1 MNNFDL
7 KNKFAIITGGAQ
19 GFGLD
24 IAKRFIKSGCKVRIW
39 DIDETELQKASKEI
53 NSDKLSYDVVDVSNF
68 TQVKNTVDK
77 IAENYISSCNAKPA
91 FKGYDGFPATLT
103 VSIDDEIVHGIPK
116 DVVLFEGQIVSIDCG
131 VIKNDFYSD
140 SARTI
145 AVGKISE
152 EKQRLLDV
160 TKKALEIG
168 IKNAVI
174 GNKIFDISNSI
185 QEYVESEGFSIVR
198 ELVGHGIGR
207 QLHIKPQVPNFSNP
221 VTADLNVEL
230 KEGMCLAIEPM
241 VNVGTRHIKTDRD
254 GWTIRTEDGSASAHF
269 EHSILITKFQPRILT

>member
-1 MNNFDL
+1 MVDINNHLEVEALSESCQILSDTL
-7 KNKFAIITGGAQ
+7 NKVEKNIFPGQSVI
-19 GFGLD
+19 
-24 IAKRFIKSGCKVRIW
+24 
-39 DIDETELQKASKEI
+39 EL
-53 NSDKLSYDVVDVSNF
+53 
-68 TQVKNTVDK
+68 DK
-77 IAENYISSCNAKPA
+77 IAEDYIISCNAKPA

-116 DVVLFEGQIVSIDCG
+116 NIILKEGQIISIDCG

-145 AVGKISE
+145 AVGKISD
-152 EKQRLLDV
+152 EKQKLLDV
-160 TKKALEIG
+160 TKKALDIG
-168 IKNAVI
+168 IQNALV

-207 QLHIKPQVPNFSNP
+207 QLHIKPQVPNFSIP
-221 VTADLNVEL
+221 ATPDLDVVL

-241 VNVGTRHIKTDRD
+241 VNVGARHIKTDSD
-254 GWTIRTEDGSASAHF
+254 GWTIRTKDGSSSAHF

>member
-1 MNNFDL
+1 MVDINNNIEVSALSESCQILSDTLDL
-7 KNKFAIITGGAQ
+7 VESHIHPGQ
-19 GFGLD
+19 
-24 IAKRFIKSGCKVRIW
+24 SVM
-39 DIDETELQKASKEI
+39 EL
-53 NSDKLSYDVVDVSNF
+53 
-68 TQVKNTVDK
+68 DK
-77 IAENYISSCNAKPA
+77 IAEKYILSRNAKPA

-116 DVVLFEGQIVSIDCG
+116 DVFLNEGQIVSIDCG

-140 SARTI
+140 SARTLP
-145 AVGKISE
+145 VGSISSD
-152 EKQRLLDV
+152 KQKLLDV

-168 IKNAVI
+168 IKNAVV
-174 GNKIFDISNSI
+174 GNKVFDISNSI
-185 QEYVESEGFSIVR
+185 QQYVESEGFSIVR

-207 QLHIKPQVPNFSNP
+207 QLHIKPQVPNFSDP
-221 VTADLNVEL
+221 ATTDLNVEL

-241 VNVGTRHIKTDRD
+241 VNMGTRHIKTDND

>member
-1 MNNFDL
+1 MVDINNHLEVEALSESCQILSDTL
-7 KNKFAIITGGAQ
+7 NKVEKNIFPGQSVI
-19 GFGLD
+19 
-24 IAKRFIKSGCKVRIW
+24 
-39 DIDETELQKASKEI
+39 EL
-53 NSDKLSYDVVDVSNF
+53 
-68 TQVKNTVDK
+68 DK
-77 IAENYISSCNAKPA
+77 IAEDYIISCNAKPA
-91 FKGYDGFPATLT
+91 FKGYEGFPSTLT

-116 DVVLFEGQIVSIDCG
+116 NIILKEGQIISIDCG

-145 AVGKISE
+145 AVGKISD
-152 EKQRLLDV
+152 EKQKLLDV
-160 TKKALEIG
+160 TKKALDIG
-168 IKNAVI
+168 IQNALV

-207 QLHIKPQVPNFSNP
+207 QLHIKPQVPNFSIP
-221 VTADLNVEL
+221 ATPDLDVVL

-241 VNVGTRHIKTDRD
+241 VNVGSRHIKTDSD
-254 GWTIRTEDGSASAHF
+254 GWTIRTKDGSSSAHF

>member
-1 MNNFDL
+1 MVDINNHLEVEALSESCQILSDTL
-7 KNKFAIITGGAQ
+7 NKVEKNIFPGQSVI
-19 GFGLD
+19 
-24 IAKRFIKSGCKVRIW
+24 
-39 DIDETELQKASKEI
+39 EL
-53 NSDKLSYDVVDVSNF
+53 
-68 TQVKNTVDK
+68 DK
-77 IAENYISSCNAKPA
+77 IAEDYIISCNAKPA
-91 FKGYDGFPATLT
+91 FKGYEGFPATLT

-116 DVVLFEGQIVSIDCG
+116 NIILNEGQIISIDCG

-145 AVGKISE
+145 AVGKISD
-152 EKQRLLDV
+152 EKQKLLDV
-160 TKKALEIG
+160 TKKALDIG
-168 IKNAVI
+168 IQNALV

-207 QLHIKPQVPNFSNP
+207 QLHIKPQVPNFSIP
-221 VTADLNVEL
+221 ATPDLDVVL

-241 VNVGTRHIKTDRD
+241 VNVGSRHIKTDND
-254 GWTIRTEDGSASAHF
+254 GWTIRTKDGSSSAHF

>member
-1 MNNFDL
+1 
-7 KNKFAIITGGAQ
+7 
-19 GFGLD
+19 
-24 IAKRFIKSGCKVRIW
+24 
-39 DIDETELQKASKEI
+39 
-53 NSDKLSYDVVDVSNF
+53 VVDINNHLEVEALSESCQILSDTLNK
-68 TQVKNTVDK
+68 VEKNIFPGQSVIELDK
-77 IAENYISSCNAKPA
+77 IAEDYIISCNAKPA
-91 FKGYDGFPATLT
+91 FKGYQGFPATLT

-116 DVVLFEGQIVSIDCG
+116 NIILKEGQIISIDCG

-145 AVGKISE
+145 AVGKISD
-152 EKQRLLDV
+152 EKQKLLDV
-160 TKKALEIG
+160 TKKALDIG
-168 IKNAVI
+168 IQNALV

-207 QLHIKPQVPNFSNP
+207 QLHIKPQVPNFSIP
-221 VTADLNVEL
+221 ATPDLDVVL

-241 VNVGTRHIKTDRD
+241 VNVGSRHIKTDSD
-254 GWTIRTEDGSASAHF
+254 GWTIRTKDGSSSAHF

>member
-1 MNNFDL
+1 MVDINNHLEVEALSESCQILSDTL
-7 KNKFAIITGGAQ
+7 NKVEKNIFPGQSVI
-19 GFGLD
+19 
-24 IAKRFIKSGCKVRIW
+24 
-39 DIDETELQKASKEI
+39 EL
-53 NSDKLSYDVVDVSNF
+53 
-68 TQVKNTVDK
+68 DK
-77 IAENYISSCNAKPA
+77 IAEDYIISCNAKPA
-91 FKGYDGFPATLT
+91 FKGYEGFPATLT

-116 DVVLFEGQIVSIDCG
+116 NIILKEGQIISIDCG

-145 AVGKISE
+145 AVGEISD

-160 TKKALEIG
+160 TKKALDIG
-168 IKNAVI
+168 IQNALV

-207 QLHIKPQVPNFSNP
+207 KLHEDPQIPNYGLMNTGP
-221 VTADLNVEL
+221 VL

-241 VNVGTRHIKTDRD
+241 INEGTEDIITKKD
-254 GWTIRTEDGSASAHF
+254 GWTICTADGKPSAHF
-269 EHSILITKFQPRILT
+269 EHTVTVTKKGVEILTI

>member
-1 MNNFDL
+1 MVDINNNIEVSALSESCQILSDTLDL
-7 KNKFAIITGGAQ
+7 VERHIHPGQ
-19 GFGLD
+19 
-24 IAKRFIKSGCKVRIW
+24 SVM
-39 DIDETELQKASKEI
+39 EL
-53 NSDKLSYDVVDVSNF
+53 
-68 TQVKNTVDK
+68 DK
-77 IAENYISSCNAKPA
+77 IAEKYILSRNAKPA

-116 DVVLFEGQIVSIDCG
+116 DVFLNEGQIVSIDCG

-140 SARTI
+140 SARTLP
-145 AVGKISE
+145 VGSISSD
-152 EKQRLLDV
+152 KQKLLDV

-168 IKNAVI
+168 IKNAVV
-174 GNKIFDISNSI
+174 GNKVFDISNSI
-185 QEYVESEGFSIVR
+185 QQYVESEGFSIVR

-207 QLHIKPQVPNFSNP
+207 QLHIKPQVPNFSDP
-221 VTADLNVEL
+221 ATTDLNVEL

-241 VNVGTRHIKTDRD
+241 VNMGTRHIKTDND

>member
-1 MNNFDL
+1 MVDINNHLEVKALSVSCQILSDTL
-7 KNKFAIITGGAQ
+7 NKVEKNIFPGQ
-19 GFGLD
+19 SVL
-24 IAKRFIKSGCKVRIW
+24 
-39 DIDETELQKASKEI
+39 EL
-53 NSDKLSYDVVDVSNF
+53 
-68 TQVKNTVDK
+68 DK
-77 IAENYISSCNAKPA
+77 IAEDYIISCNAKPA

-116 DVVLFEGQIVSIDCG
+116 NMILKEGQIVSIDCG

-145 AVGKISE
+145 AVGKISD

-160 TKKALEIG
+160 TKKALDIG
-168 IKNAVI
+168 IQNALV

-198 ELVGHGIGR
+198 ELVGHGIGKH
-207 QLHIKPQVPNFSNP
+207 LHIKPQVPNFSIP
-221 VTADLNVEL
+221 ATPDLDVVL

-241 VNVGTRHIKTDRD
+241 VNVGARHIKTDSD
-254 GWTIRTEDGSASAHF
+254 GWTIRTKDGSSSAHF

>member
-1 MNNFDL
+1 MVDINNHLEVKALSESCQILSDTL
-7 KNKFAIITGGAQ
+7 NKVEKNIFPGQSVI
-19 GFGLD
+19 
-24 IAKRFIKSGCKVRIW
+24 
-39 DIDETELQKASKEI
+39 EL
-53 NSDKLSYDVVDVSNF
+53 
-68 TQVKNTVDK
+68 DK
-77 IAENYISSCNAKPA
+77 IAEDYIISCNAKPA

-116 DVVLFEGQIVSIDCG
+116 NMILKEGQIVSIDCG

-145 AVGKISE
+145 AVGRISD

-160 TKKALEIG
+160 TKKALDIG
-168 IKNAVI
+168 IQNALV

-207 QLHIKPQVPNFSNP
+207 QLHIKPQVPNFSIP
-221 VTADLNVEL
+221 ATPDLDVVL

-241 VNVGTRHIKTDRD
+241 VNVGARHIKTDSD
-254 GWTIRTEDGSASAHF
+254 GWTIRTKDGSSSAHF

>member
-1 MNNFDL
+1 MVDINNHLEVKALSESCQILSDTL
-7 KNKFAIITGGAQ
+7 NMVEKNIFPGQ
-19 GFGLD
+19 SVL
-24 IAKRFIKSGCKVRIW
+24 
-39 DIDETELQKASKEI
+39 EL
-53 NSDKLSYDVVDVSNF
+53 
-68 TQVKNTVDK
+68 DK
-77 IAENYISSCNAKPA
+77 IAEDYITSCNAKPA

-116 DVVLFEGQIVSIDCG
+116 NMILKEGQIVSIDCG

-145 AVGKISE
+145 AIGKISD

-160 TKKALEIG
+160 TKKALDIG
-168 IKNAVI
+168 IQNALV

-207 QLHIKPQVPNFSNP
+207 QLHIKPQVPNFSIP
-221 VTADLNVEL
+221 ATPDLDVVLN
-230 KEGMCLAIEPM
+230 EGMCLAIEPM
-241 VNVGTRHIKTDRD
+241 VNVGSRHIKTDSD
-254 GWTIRTEDGSASAHF
+254 GWTIRTKDGSSSAHF

>member
-1 MNNFDL
+1 MVDINNHLEVEALSESCQILSDTL
-7 KNKFAIITGGAQ
+7 NKVEKNIFPGQSVI
-19 GFGLD
+19 
-24 IAKRFIKSGCKVRIW
+24 
-39 DIDETELQKASKEI
+39 EL
-53 NSDKLSYDVVDVSNF
+53 
-68 TQVKNTVDK
+68 DK
-77 IAENYISSCNAKPA
+77 IAEDYIISCNAKPA

-116 DVVLFEGQIVSIDCG
+116 NIILKEGQIISIDCG

-145 AVGKISE
+145 AVGKISD
-152 EKQRLLDV
+152 EKQKLLDV
-160 TKKALEIG
+160 TKKALDIG
-168 IKNAVI
+168 IQNALV

-207 QLHIKPQVPNFSNP
+207 QLHIKPQVPNFSIP
-221 VTADLNVEL
+221 ATPDLDVVL

-241 VNVGTRHIKTDRD
+241 VNVGSRHIKTDSD
-254 GWTIRTEDGSASAHF
+254 GWTIRTKDGSSSAHF

>member
-1 MNNFDL
+1 MVDINNHLEVEALSESCQILSDTL
-7 KNKFAIITGGAQ
+7 NKVEKNIFPGQ
-19 GFGLD
+19 SVL
-24 IAKRFIKSGCKVRIW
+24 
-39 DIDETELQKASKEI
+39 EL
-53 NSDKLSYDVVDVSNF
+53 
-68 TQVKNTVDK
+68 DK
-77 IAENYISSCNAKPA
+77 IAEDYIISCNAKPA
-91 FKGYDGFPATLT
+91 FKGYEGFPATLT

-116 DVVLFEGQIVSIDCG
+116 NIILKEGQIISIDCG

-145 AVGKISE
+145 AVGKISD
-152 EKQRLLDV
+152 EKQKLLDV
-160 TKKALEIG
+160 TKKALDIG
-168 IKNAVI
+168 IQNALV

-207 QLHIKPQVPNFSNP
+207 QLHIKPQVPNFSIP
-221 VTADLNVEL
+221 ATPDLDVVL

-241 VNVGTRHIKTDRD
+241 VNVGSRHIKTDSD
-254 GWTIRTEDGSASAHF
+254 GWTIRTKDGSSSAHF

>member
-1 MNNFDL
+1 MVDINNHLEVKALSESCQILSDTL
-7 KNKFAIITGGAQ
+7 NKVEKNIFPGQ
-19 GFGLD
+19 SVL
-24 IAKRFIKSGCKVRIW
+24 
-39 DIDETELQKASKEI
+39 EL
-53 NSDKLSYDVVDVSNF
+53 
-68 TQVKNTVDK
+68 DK
-77 IAENYISSCNAKPA
+77 IAEDYIISCNAKPA

-116 DVVLFEGQIVSIDCG
+116 NIILKEGQIVSIDCG

-145 AVGKISE
+145 AVGKISD

-160 TKKALEIG
+160 TKKALDIG
-168 IKNAVI
+168 IQNALV

-207 QLHIKPQVPNFSNP
+207 QLHIEPQVPNFSIP
-221 VTADLNVEL
+221 ATPDLNVVL

-241 VNVGTRHIKTDRD
+241 VNVGARHIKTDSD
-254 GWTIRTEDGSASAHF
+254 GWTIRTKDGSSSAHF

>member
-1 MNNFDL
+1 MVDINNHLEVKALSESCQILSDTL
-7 KNKFAIITGGAQ
+7 NKVEKNIFPGQ
-19 GFGLD
+19 SVL
-24 IAKRFIKSGCKVRIW
+24 
-39 DIDETELQKASKEI
+39 EL
-53 NSDKLSYDVVDVSNF
+53 
-68 TQVKNTVDK
+68 DK
-77 IAENYISSCNAKPA
+77 IAEDYIISCNAKPA
-91 FKGYDGFPATLT
+91 FKGYEGFPATLT

-116 DVVLFEGQIVSIDCG
+116 DIILKEGQIISIDCG

-145 AVGKISE
+145 AIGKISD

-160 TKKALEIG
+160 TKKALDIG
-168 IKNAVI
+168 IQNALV

-185 QEYVESEGFSIVR
+185 QEYVESEGFSVVR

-207 QLHIKPQVPNFSNP
+207 QLHIKPQVPNFSIP
-221 VTADLNVEL
+221 ATPDLDVVL

-241 VNVGTRHIKTDRD
+241 VNVGARHIKTDSD
-254 GWTIRTEDGSASAHF
+254 GWTVRTKDGSSSAHF

>member
-1 MNNFDL
+1 MVDINNHLEVKALSESCQILSDTL
-7 KNKFAIITGGAQ
+7 NKVEKNIFPGQSVI
-19 GFGLD
+19 
-24 IAKRFIKSGCKVRIW
+24 
-39 DIDETELQKASKEI
+39 EL
-53 NSDKLSYDVVDVSNF
+53 
-68 TQVKNTVDK
+68 DK
-77 IAENYISSCNAKPA
+77 IAEEYIISCDAKPA
-91 FKGYDGFPATLT
+91 FKGYEGFPATLT

-116 DVVLFEGQIVSIDCG
+116 NKTLKEGQIISIDCG

-145 AVGKISE
+145 AVGKISD
-152 EKQRLLDV
+152 EKQKLLDV
-160 TKKALEIG
+160 TKKALDIG
-168 IKNAVI
+168 IQNALV

-207 QLHIKPQVPNFSNP
+207 QLHIKPQVPNFSFP
-221 VTADLNVEL
+221 ATPDLDVVL

-241 VNVGTRHIKTDRD
+241 VNIGARHIKTDSD
-254 GWTIRTEDGSASAHF
+254 GWTIRTKDGSSSAHF

>member
-1 MNNFDL
+1 MVDINNHLEVKAISESCQILSDTLNKIEKNIFPGQSVL
-7 KNKFAIITGGAQ
+7 K
-19 GFGLD
+19 L
-24 IAKRFIKSGCKVRIW
+24 
-39 DIDETELQKASKEI
+39 
-53 NSDKLSYDVVDVSNF
+53 
-68 TQVKNTVDK
+68 DK
-77 IAENYISSCNAKPA
+77 IAEDYIVSCNAKPA
-91 FKGYDGFPATLT
+91 FKGYNGFPATLT

-116 DVVLFEGQIVSIDCG
+116 NMILKEGQIVSIDCG

-145 AVGKISE
+145 AVGRISD

-160 TKKALEIG
+160 TKKALDIG
-168 IKNAVI
+168 IQNALV

-207 QLHIKPQVPNFSNP
+207 QLHIKPQVPNFSFP
-221 VTADLNVEL
+221 ATPDLDVVL

-241 VNVGTRHIKTDRD
+241 VNVGARHIKTDSD
-254 GWTIRTEDGSASAHF
+254 GWTIRTKDGSSSAHF

>member
-1 MNNFDL
+1 MVDINNHIEVA
-7 KNKFAIITGGAQ
+7 AISDSCQILSDTLNLVEKHINPGQ
-19 GFGLD
+19 SV
-24 IAKRFIKSGCKVRIW
+24 I
-39 DIDETELQKASKEI
+39 EL
-53 NSDKLSYDVVDVSNF
+53 
-68 TQVKNTVDK
+68 DK
-77 IAENYISSCNAKPA
+77 IAENYILSCNAKPA

-116 DVVLFEGQIVSIDCG
+116 DVFLSEGQIVSIDCG

-140 SARTI
+140 SARTLP
-145 AVGKISE
+145 VGSISKD
-152 EKQRLLDV
+152 KQKLLDV
-160 TKKALEIG
+160 TRKALDIG
-168 IKNAVI
+168 IENSVV
-174 GNKIFDISNSI
+174 GNKVFDISNSI

-207 QLHIKPQVPNFSNP
+207 QLHITPQIPNFSNP
-221 VTADLNVEL
+221 ETMDLNVEL

-241 VNVGTRHIKTDRD
+241 VNMGSRHIKTDSD

>member
-1 MNNFDL
+1 MVDINNHLEVKALSESCQILSDTL
-7 KNKFAIITGGAQ
+7 NKVEKNIF
-19 GFGLD
+19 
-24 IAKRFIKSGCKVRIW
+24 SGQSVL
-39 DIDETELQKASKEI
+39 EL
-53 NSDKLSYDVVDVSNF
+53 
-68 TQVKNTVDK
+68 DK
-77 IAENYISSCNAKPA
+77 IAEDYIISCNAKPA

-116 DVVLFEGQIVSIDCG
+116 NMILKEGQIVSIDCG

-145 AVGKISE
+145 AIGKISD

-160 TKKALEIG
+160 TKKALDIG
-168 IKNAVI
+168 IQNALV

-207 QLHIKPQVPNFSNP
+207 QLHIKPQVPNFSIP
-221 VTADLNVEL
+221 ATPDLDVVL

-241 VNVGTRHIKTDRD
+241 VNVGARHIKTDSD
-254 GWTIRTEDGSASAHF
+254 GWTIRTKDGSSSAHF

>member
-1 MNNFDL
+1 MVDINNHLEVKALSESCQILSDTL
-7 KNKFAIITGGAQ
+7 NKVEKNIFPGQ
-19 GFGLD
+19 SVL
-24 IAKRFIKSGCKVRIW
+24 
-39 DIDETELQKASKEI
+39 EL
-53 NSDKLSYDVVDVSNF
+53 
-68 TQVKNTVDK
+68 DK
-77 IAENYISSCNAKPA
+77 IAEDYIFSCNAKPA

-116 DVVLFEGQIVSIDCG
+116 NMILKEGQIVSIDCG

-145 AVGKISE
+145 AVGKISD
-152 EKQRLLDV
+152 EKQKLLDV
-160 TKKALEIG
+160 TKKALDIG
-168 IKNAVI
+168 IQNALV

-207 QLHIKPQVPNFSNP
+207 HLHIKPQVPNFSIP
-221 VTADLNVEL
+221 ATPDLDVVL

-241 VNVGTRHIKTDRD
+241 VNVGARHIKTDSD
-254 GWTIRTEDGSASAHF
+254 GWT
-269 EHSILITKFQPRILT
+269 SIHHYQF

>member
-1 MNNFDL
+1 MVDINNHLEVKALSESCQILSDTL
-7 KNKFAIITGGAQ
+7 NKVEKNIFPGQSVI
-19 GFGLD
+19 
-24 IAKRFIKSGCKVRIW
+24 
-39 DIDETELQKASKEI
+39 EL
-53 NSDKLSYDVVDVSNF
+53 
-68 TQVKNTVDK
+68 DK
-77 IAENYISSCNAKPA
+77 IAEDYIISCNAKPA
-91 FKGYDGFPATLT
+91 FKGYEGFPSTLT

-116 DVVLFEGQIVSIDCG
+116 NIILKEGQIISIDCG

-145 AVGKISE
+145 PVGKISD
-152 EKQRLLDV
+152 EKQKLLDV
-160 TKKALEIG
+160 TKKALDIG
-168 IKNAVI
+168 IQNALV

-207 QLHIKPQVPNFSNP
+207 QLHIKPQVPNFSIP
-221 VTADLNVEL
+221 ATPDLDVVL

-241 VNVGTRHIKTDRD
+241 VNVGARHIKTDSD
-254 GWTIRTEDGSASAHF
+254 GWTIRTKDGSSSAHF

>member
-1 MNNFDL
+1 MVDINNHLEVKALSESCQILSDTL
-7 KNKFAIITGGAQ
+7 NKVEKNIFPGQSVI
-19 GFGLD
+19 
-24 IAKRFIKSGCKVRIW
+24 
-39 DIDETELQKASKEI
+39 EL
-53 NSDKLSYDVVDVSNF
+53 
-68 TQVKNTVDK
+68 DK
-77 IAENYISSCNAKPA
+77 IAEDYIISCNAKPA
-91 FKGYDGFPATLT
+91 FKGYEGFPSTLT

-116 DVVLFEGQIVSIDCG
+116 NIILKEGQIISIDCG

-145 AVGKISE
+145 AVGKISD
-152 EKQRLLDV
+152 EKQKLLDV
-160 TKKALEIG
+160 TKKALDIG
-168 IKNAVI
+168 IQNALV

-207 QLHIKPQVPNFSNP
+207 QLHIKPQVPNFSFP
-221 VTADLNVEL
+221 ATPDLDVVL

-241 VNVGTRHIKTDRD
+241 VNIGARHIKTDSD
-254 GWTIRTEDGSASAHF
+254 GWTIRTKDGSTSAHF

>member
-1 MNNFDL
+1 MVDINNHLEVKALSESCQILSDTL
-7 KNKFAIITGGAQ
+7 NKVEKNIFPGQSVI
-19 GFGLD
+19 
-24 IAKRFIKSGCKVRIW
+24 
-39 DIDETELQKASKEI
+39 EL
-53 NSDKLSYDVVDVSNF
+53 
-68 TQVKNTVDK
+68 DK
-77 IAENYISSCNAKPA
+77 IAEDYIISCNAKPA

-116 DVVLFEGQIVSIDCG
+116 NIILKEGQIVSIDCG

-145 AVGKISE
+145 AVGKISD
-152 EKQRLLDV
+152 EKQKLLDV
-160 TKKALEIG
+160 TKKALDIG
-168 IKNAVI
+168 IQNALV

-207 QLHIKPQVPNFSNP
+207 QLHIKPQVPNFSIP
-221 VTADLNVEL
+221 ATPDLNVEL

-241 VNVGTRHIKTDRD
+241 VNVGTRHIKTDSD
-254 GWTIRTEDGSASAHF
+254 GWTIRTKDGSSSAHF

>member
-1 MNNFDL
+1 MVDINNHLEVEALSESCQILSDTL
-7 KNKFAIITGGAQ
+7 NKVEKNIFPGQSVI
-19 GFGLD
+19 
-24 IAKRFIKSGCKVRIW
+24 
-39 DIDETELQKASKEI
+39 EL
-53 NSDKLSYDVVDVSNF
+53 
-68 TQVKNTVDK
+68 DK
-77 IAENYISSCNAKPA
+77 IAEDYIISCNAKPA

-116 DVVLFEGQIVSIDCG
+116 NMILKEGQIISIDCG

-145 AVGKISE
+145 AVGKISD

-160 TKKALEIG
+160 TKKALDIG
-168 IKNAVI
+168 IQNALV

-207 QLHIKPQVPNFSNP
+207 HLHIKPQVPNFSIP
-221 VTADLNVEL
+221 ATPDLDVVL

-241 VNVGTRHIKTDRD
+241 VNVGARHIKTDSD
-254 GWTIRTEDGSASAHF
+254 GWTIRTKDGSSSAHF

>member
-1 MNNFDL
+1 MVDINNHLEVKALSESCQILSDTL
-7 KNKFAIITGGAQ
+7 NMVEKNIFPGQ
-19 GFGLD
+19 SVL
-24 IAKRFIKSGCKVRIW
+24 
-39 DIDETELQKASKEI
+39 EL
-53 NSDKLSYDVVDVSNF
+53 
-68 TQVKNTVDK
+68 DK
-77 IAENYISSCNAKPA
+77 IAEDYITSCNAKPA

-116 DVVLFEGQIVSIDCG
+116 NMILKEGQIVSIDCG

-145 AVGKISE
+145 AVGKISD
-152 EKQRLLDV
+152 EKQKLLDV
-160 TKKALEIG
+160 TKKALDIG
-168 IKNAVI
+168 IQNALV

-207 QLHIKPQVPNFSNP
+207 QLHIKPQVPNFSIP
-221 VTADLNVEL
+221 ATPDLDVVL

-241 VNVGTRHIKTDRD
+241 VNVGARHIKTDSD
-254 GWTIRTEDGSASAHF
+254 GWTIRTKDGSSSAHF